1 MTFDQIAIVTLMGAM
16 LAAFAVDR
24 FRIELV
30 ALSGLGAG
38 VALGLVPP
46 AGAFAGFASPAVVTV
61 AEILIIVQVLLNAH
75 LLDQAADRIARHVTN
90 ERGVAT
96 VLCVLGAAASIVMN
110 NIGALALMLPV
121 AMSLCRRTGVRPG
134 AVLLPLSFA
143 TLLGGTCSL
152 IGTPANMVVSGL
164 REEALGAPFS
174 FFALAAIGLPVTL
187 VGMPLLVLIGPRL
200 LAGRGLDAAAPPITG
215 PRRFVTELRIGAGSP
230 LGGATPAA
238 VEARIGGTVHAHL
251 RDGRHVFGRREAQ
264 VVKAG
269 DLLLVETDVATAME
283 MHRRRDAELEGATGS
298 GGAEWVEAVVLPQS
312 TILGSTAR
320 VVAAFEEAGAELVA
334 LSPQTTRIE
343 GRLADVRISIG
354 DVLLLH
360 GRADRVRRALDE
372 TDCLAISPRGLEP
385 PRRQG
390 LPAVAAFAAAVGL
403 AALGLA
409 PPEIAFGGAVLA
421 LALAGLV
428 DLRQALARLNWPVL
442 VMLAAMIPLGAAV
455 DRTGAADVIAAA
467 LLDLIGH
474 DWPFAVHGVV
484 LAAALIITPFV
495 NNVSAA
501 VALAPLAVALAGA
514 AGVPADPLLMLVA
527 VGVSLDFLTP
537 FGHHN
542 NTIVMGIGDYRFRD
556 VPRLG
561 LPLLVVVGA
570 VAWAASLLAA

>member
-1 MTFDQIAIVTLMGAM
+1 MTFDQIAIITLMGAM

-75 LLDQAADRIARHVTN
+75 LLDQAADRIARHVTT
-90 ERGVAT
+90 ERGVAA

-164 REEALGAPFS
+164 REDALGAPFS

-187 VGMPLLVLIGPRL
+187 VGVPLLILIGPRL

-215 PRRFVTELRIGAGSP
+215 PRRFVTELRIGAASP
-230 LGGATPAA
+230 LAGATPAA

-251 RDGRHVFGRREAQ
+251 RGGRHVFGRREAQ

-467 LLDLIGH
+467 LLGLIGH

-556 VPRLG
+556 IPRIG
-561 LPLLVVVGA
+561 LPLLIVVA
-570 VAWAASLLAA
+570 TVAWAASLLAA

>member
-75 LLDQAADRIARHVTN
+75 LLDQAADRVARHVTT

-96 VLCVLGAAASIVMN
+96 VLCVLGAASSIVMN

-187 VGMPLLVLIGPRL
+187 VGVPLLVLIGPRL

-215 PRRFVTELRIGAGSP
+215 PRRFVTELRIGAASP
-230 LGGATPAA
+230 LAGATPAA

-251 RDGRHVFGRREAQ
+251 RGGRHVFGRREAQ

-390 LPAVAAFAAAVGL
+390 LPALAAFAAAVGL
-403 AALGLA
+403 AALGLT

-467 LLDLIGH
+467 LLGLIGH
-474 DWPFAVHGVV
+474 DWPFAVYGVV

-561 LPLLVVVGA
+561 LPLLVVVAA